1 MRSVIGSAVRF
12 GFGIV
17 VVFLGAA
24 APAQNDAPNDAPIP
38 EALTCPIDERAEAI
52 DPSIV
57 VQHGC
62 YGVRGHAVVHV
73 ATVDLTDLR
82 VRFRTTPAGGGGSHE
97 FTAMTTSAFATSI
110 NAVIAVN
117 AGYFE
122 PFDSGTHGKPAYP
135 RAGDP
140 VNVMGQHIV
149 AGQTVSDNTIRTPRF
164 RLRVD
169 GAFCATW
176 NAARIVAGTCPP
188 GTEYGI
194 GAGPLLMTG
203 GQTPPFTKFD
213 ERFAL
218 KRAPRTVLALNADR
232 STLWLIVV
240 DGRQPGYSEG
250 MNLPELADFLR
261 SLGAT
266 DALNL
271 DGGGSAVMVGPEGQ
285 LFSRPIQARIPG
297 NERTVAN
304 HLAIVVSE

>member
-1 MRSVIGSAVRF
+1 MRFVTGSAATF
-12 GFGIV
+12 GCWIV
-17 VVFLGAA
+17 AVLLGTAA
-24 APAQNDAPNDAPIP
+24 SAQNDAPFP
-38 EALTCPIDERAEAI
+38 EALTCPIDERTEAI
-52 DPSIV
+52 APSIV
-57 VQHGC
+57 VQHNC

-73 ATVDLTDLR
+73 AAVDLTDPR
-82 VRFRTTPAGGGGSHE
+82 VRFRTTPAGGGATHE
-97 FTAMTTSAFATSI
+97 FTAATTSAFAKSI
-110 NAVIAVN
+110 NATIAVN

-122 PFDSGTHGKPAYP
+122 PFDSGTHGQPAYP
-135 RAGDP
+135 QAGDP
-140 VNVMGQHIV
+140 VNVMGQHV
-149 AGQTVSDNTIRTPRF
+149 VDGKTVSDDSIDTPRF

-188 GTEYGI
+188 GTEFGI
-194 GAGPLLMTG
+194 GAGPLLMVR

-213 ERFAL
+213 KRFAL

-250 MNLPELADFLR
+250 MNLPELADLLR

-271 DGGGSAVMVGPEGQ
+271 DGGGSAVMVGPDGRV
-285 LFSRPIQARIPG
+285 LSRPIQERIPG
-297 NERTVAN
+297 KERIVAN
-304 HLAIVVSE
+304 HLAIVVSD